1 MAACFDRSW
10 RRTALRFALFG
21 AGVALLAQAHAESAL
36 ERGRYLMRAVVACG
50 NCHTPQGP
58 KGPLAGKELAGGV
71 PFEEEP
77 AFTSYSA
84 NITPHKTDGVG
95 RWTEAQLIT
104 AIREG
109 RRPDGT
115 LIGPPMPIGLYRG
128 MSDSDVKAVVAYLRS
143 VPAVAGKAP
152 KSAYKIPL
160 PPSYGPP
167 VGVVAEVPR
176 SDAVAYGRYLAGPAA
191 HCMECHSG
199 PDANGVP
206 DIAAKLGAGGLAI
219 KGPWG
224 VSIAANLTP
233 TNLKRYTDAQIKTII
248 TTGVRPDGTRLK
260 PPMAVPYYA
269 HMKAADL
276 DAIVAYLRA
285 LPPL

>member
-1 MAACFDRSW
+1 MTTFAVAGRTW
-10 RRTALRFALFG
+10 RRTA
-21 AGVALLAQAHAESAL
+21 ALLAMAIVAITGARAETPL
-36 ERGRYLMRAVVACG
+36 ERGRYLMRSVVACG

-58 KGPLAGKELAGGV
+58 QGPLAGKELAGGV
-71 PFEEEP
+71 PFDGEP
-77 AFTSYSA
+77 AFTAYSP
-84 NITPHKTDGVG
+84 NITPHKTTGIG
-95 RWTEAQLIT
+95 GWTDAQLVT

-128 MSDSDVKAVVAYLRS
+128 LSDRDVNAVVAYLRS
-143 VPAVAGKAP
+143 VPAVDAKAP
-152 KSAYKIPL
+152 RSQYKMPL

-167 VGVVAEVPR
+167 VGAVADV
-176 SDAVAYGRYLAGPAA
+176 STKDVIAYGRYLAGPAA

-206 DIAAKLGAGGLAI
+206 DLANKLGAGGIAI

-224 VSIAANLTP
+224 GSVAANLTP
-233 TNLKRYTDAQIKTII
+233 TNLKRYTDAQLQTII

-260 PPMAVPYYA
+260 PPMAVAYYA
-269 HMKAADL
+269 GMKPADL
-276 DAIVAYLRA
+276 AAIVAYLRS